1 MRTSVVVLA
10 LALFGGACTGNGTTN
25 TSVDTGATTTTT
37 PVPTSTLP
45 PVVECPGEGE
55 FEEGAGIAE
64 FDATGSDSST
74 IGRISWET
82 SDRCETFHFDFE
94 TSEGAPA
101 TTVPAI
107 TVDHLE
113 SFQVVRVSM
122 DIDAS
127 VITDQLVETG
137 LVDRL
142 YVVRALDGSTF
153 VDLHLSEPAA
163 ARATILSSP
172 ARLSIELRPG
182 FVPFVGASTI
192 DDRFVLVSPPDEA
205 QVESPTEIVGYS
217 RTDEDSVLVLV
228 TQAGSIIA
236 ETETTAPDSSEA
248 WGEFRLNL
256 SLPTGEISVFLGQ
269 RSPED
274 GSLEGINVDLT
285 VS

>member
-1 MRTSVVVLA
+1 MRLSVVVLA
-10 LALFGGACTGNGTTN
+10 LALFGGACTGNTTTSTTAATAATN
-25 TSVDTGATTTTT
+25 TTI

-55 FEEGAGIAE
+55 FEEGGGIAE

-74 IGRISWET
+74 IGRVSWER

-142 YVVRALDGSTF
+142 YVVRALDGSMF
-153 VDLHLSEPAA
+153 VDLHLSEPSA
-163 ARATILSSP
+163 ARATILASP

-192 DDRFVLVSPPDEA
+192 DDQFVLVSPPDEA
-205 QVESPTEIVGYS
+205 DVESPTEILGYS
-217 RTDEDSVLVLV
+217 RTDEDTVLVLV
-228 TQAGSIIA
+228 TQAGSVVA
-236 ETETTAPDSSEA
+236 ETETTAPDSSAA

-256 SLPTGEISVFLGQ
+256 SLPPGEISVFLGQ

-274 GSLEGINVDLT
+274 RSLEGINVDLT

>member
-1 MRTSVVVLA
+1 MRLSVVVLA
-10 LALFGGACTGNGTTN
+10 LALFGGACTGNTTTSTTAATAATN
-25 TSVDTGATTTTT
+25 TTI

-55 FEEGAGIAE
+55 FEEGGGIAE

-74 IGRISWET
+74 IGRVSWER

-142 YVVRALDGSTF
+142 YVVRALDGSMF
-153 VDLHLSEPAA
+153 VDLHLSEPSA
-163 ARATILSSP
+163 ARATILASP

-182 FVPFVGASTI
+182 FVSFVGASTI
-192 DDRFVLVSPPDEA
+192 DDQFVLVSPPDEA
-205 QVESPTEIVGYS
+205 EVESPTEILGYS
-217 RTDEDSVLVLV
+217 RTDEDTVLVLV
-228 TQAGSIIA
+228 TQAGSVVA
-236 ETETTAPDSSEA
+236 ETETTAPDSSGA
-248 WGEFRLNL
+248 WGEFRLSL
-256 SLPTGEISVFLGQ
+256 SLPPGEISVFLGQ
-269 RSPED
+269 RSLED

>member
-1 MRTSVVVLA
+1 MRVSVLVLGLA
-10 LALFGGACTGNGTTN
+10 LLGAACSGIGTTSTTEN
-25 TSVDTGATTTTT
+25 TVATTTTM

-55 FEEGAGIAE
+55 FEEGGGIAE
-64 FDATGSDSST
+64 FDAIGSDSST
-74 IGRISWET
+74 VGRISWET

-142 YVVRALDGSTF
+142 YVVRALDGSMF

-163 ARATILSSP
+163 VRATTLSSP

-192 DDRFVLVSPPDEA
+192 GDQFVLVSPPDEA
-205 QVESPTEIVGYS
+205 EVESRTEVVGYS
-217 RTDEDSVLVLV
+217 RTDEDTVLVLV
-228 TQAGSIIA
+228 TQAGSVVA

-248 WGEFRLNL
+248 WGEFRLDL
-256 SLPTGEISVFLGQ
+256 SLPSGEISVFVGQ
-269 RSPED
+269 RSPEE

>member
-1 MRTSVVVLA
+1 MRTCGFVLA
-10 LALFGGACTGNGTTN
+10 LALFAAACNGNGTTS
-25 TSVDTGATTTTT
+25 TIATTAATTST
-37 PVPTSTLP
+37 LSVPTSTLP
-45 PVVECPGEGE
+45 PVVDCPGEGE
-55 FEEGAGIAE
+55 FEEGGGIAE

-113 SFQVVRVSM
+113 SFQVVRMSM

-127 VITDQLVETG
+127 VVTDQLIETE

-142 YVVRALDGSTF
+142 YVVRALDGSMF

-163 ARATILSSP
+163 VRATILSSP
-172 ARLSIELRPG
+172 ARLSIDLRPG
-182 FVPFVGASTI
+182 FVPFVGESTI
-192 DDRFVLVSPPDEA
+192 DDQFVLVSPPDQA
-205 QVESPTEIVGYS
+205 QVESPIEMVGYS
-217 RTDEDSVLVLV
+217 RTDDDTVLVLV
-228 TQAGSIIA
+228 SQAGSIVT
-236 ETETTAPDSSEA
+236 ETETTAPDTSET
-248 WGEFRLNL
+248 WGEFRLDL
-256 SLPTGEISVFLGQ
+256 SLPAGEVSVFLGQ
-269 RSPED
+269 RSTAD
-274 GSLEGINVDLT
+274 GSLAGISVDLT

>member
-1 MRTSVVVLA
+1 MRPSVVVLA
-10 LALFGGACTGNGTTN
+10 LALFGGACTGNATT
-25 TSVDTGATTTTT
+25 STTTTT
-37 PVPTSTLP
+37 PATTTIPVPTSTLP

-55 FEEGAGIAE
+55 FEEGGGIAE

-74 IGRISWET
+74 IGRISWER

-142 YVVRALDGSTF
+142 YVVRALDDSMF

-192 DDRFVLVSPPDEA
+192 DDQFVLVSPPDEA
-205 QVESPTEIVGYS
+205 EVQSPTQIVGYS
-217 RTDEDSVLVLV
+217 RTDEDTVLVLV
-228 TQAGSIIA
+228 TQAGSVVA
-236 ETETTAPDSSEA
+236 ETETTAPDSSAA

-256 SLPTGEISVFLGQ
+256 SLPPGEISVFLGQ

>member
-1 MRTSVVVLA
+1 MRPSVVVLA
-10 LALFGGACTGNGTTN
+10 LALFGGACTGNATT
-25 TSVDTGATTTTT
+25 STTTTT
-37 PVPTSTLP
+37 LATTTIPVPTSTLP

-55 FEEGAGIAE
+55 FEEGGGIAE

-74 IGRISWET
+74 IGRISWER

-137 LVDRL
+137 LVERL
-142 YVVRALDGSTF
+142 YVVRALDDSMF

-163 ARATILSSP
+163 ARASILSSP

-192 DDRFVLVSPPDEA
+192 DDQFVLVSPPDEA
-205 QVESPTEIVGYS
+205 EVQSPTQIVGYS
-217 RTDEDSVLVLV
+217 RTDEDTVLVLV
-228 TQAGSIIA
+228 TQAGSVVA
-236 ETETTAPDSSEA
+236 ETETTAPDSSAA

-256 SLPTGEISVFLGQ
+256 SLPPGEISVFLGQ

>member
-1 MRTSVVVLA
+1 MRVSVLVLGLA
-10 LALFGGACTGNGTTN
+10 LLGAACSGIGTTSTTEN
-25 TSVDTGATTTTT
+25 TVATTTTM
-37 PVPTSTLP
+37 PEPTSTLP

-55 FEEGAGIAE
+55 FEEGGGIAE

-74 IGRISWET
+74 VGRISWET

-142 YVVRALDGSTF
+142 YVVRALDGSMF

-163 ARATILSSP
+163 VRATTLSSP

-182 FVPFVGASTI
+182 FVPFVGASTVG
-192 DDRFVLVSPPDEA
+192 DQFVLVWPPDEA
-205 QVESPTEIVGYS
+205 EVGSRTEVVGYS
-217 RTDEDSVLVLV
+217 RTDEDTVLVLV
-228 TQAGSIIA
+228 TQAGSIVA

-248 WGEFRLNL
+248 WGEFRLGL
-256 SLPTGEISVFLGQ
+256 SLPSGEISVFVGQ
-269 RSPED
+269 RSPEE